1 MFQKK
6 KKESFSKFHRI
17 PSREVT
23 SRSQDPTLNH
33 ACPKGRREDETTTI
47 YPLKRKKG
55 TASRALS
62 NAYTTAGQLLSLK
75 NNLRDRSPDEEHDV
89 PFRNNN
95 RQV

>member
-6 KKESFSKFHRI
+6 KRKFLKI
-17 PSREVT
+17 PSNSI
-23 SRSQDPTLNH
+23 SRGNEQKPGSNVKSCLSKRK
-33 ACPKGRREDETTTI
+33 KGRQTTTI

>member
-6 KKESFSKFHRI
+6 VSQRLEI
-17 PSREVT
+17 PSNTTWEVM

-33 ACPKGRREDETTTI
+33 AYPKGRREDKLRR
-47 YPLKRKKG
+47 YPLKSKKG
-55 TASRALS
+55 TPSRALS

-75 NNLRDRSPDEEHDV
+75 NNLRDRSPNEEHDV

-95 RQV
+95 RQA